1 MKTARFFI
9 QSAILLTVL
18 TASARAQSPANSITG
33 LVVDTSRNPIAQLR
47 VELLNDVYSMLT
59 SARTDQVGR
68 FRFTG
73 LSQGTFH
80 VRLITSGTSYIE
92 QNVRVELVYSRG
104 TRGAHHEMIEI
115 VMRTRVDKAARES
128 TNSGTTF
135 VQEVPER
142 AKKAY
147 ERGVSLLDAK
157 DSDAGIGA
165 LVEAIEIFPD
175 YYLALERIGA
185 EFVQRKDFDRANL
198 ALTRAVSINPSGHL
212 SLYALGV
219 TQYNQK
225 KYSDAAEQLR
235 RSFLLAPG
243 STNAPFV
250 QFYLGLTLLKLDRP
264 ADAETQLRRAY
275 ELGGKRIPPDVHLHL
290 AQIYSDSKRYREA
303 ADELELF
310 LKEAPTARD
319 AESIRNV
326 IKQLRTKAGT

>member
-1 MKTARFFI
+1 
-9 QSAILLTVL
+9 
-18 TASARAQSPANSITG
+18 
-33 LVVDTSRNPIAQLR
+33 
-47 VELLNDVYSMLT
+47 
-59 SARTDQVGR
+59 
-68 FRFTG
+68 
-73 LSQGTFH
+73 
-80 VRLITSGTSYIE
+80 
-92 QNVRVELVYSRG
+92 
-104 TRGAHHEMIEI
+104 MIEI
-115 VMRTRVDKAARES
+115 VMRTRVDDASRETS
-128 TNSGTTF
+128 TNTGTTF

-157 DSDAGIGA
+157 NSDGGIAA

-185 EFVQRKDFDRANL
+185 EFVQRKDFDRASI
-198 ALTRAVSINPSGHL
+198 ALNRAVAINPSGHL

-225 KYSDAAEQLR
+225 QYTEAAEQLR
-235 RSFLLAPG
+235 RSYQLAPG

-250 QFYLGLTLLKLDRP
+250 QFYLGLSLLKLDRP
-264 ADAETQLRRAY
+264 ADAEVQFRRAY

-290 AQIYSDSKRYREA
+290 AQIYSNDKRYREA

-319 AESIRNV
+319 AESIKNV
-326 IKQLRTKAGT
+326 IKQLRAKAGM

>member
-1 MKTARFFI
+1 
-9 QSAILLTVL
+9 
-18 TASARAQSPANSITG
+18 
-33 LVVDTSRNPIAQLR
+33 
-47 VELLNDVYSMLT
+47 
-59 SARTDQVGR
+59 
-68 FRFTG
+68 
-73 LSQGTFH
+73 
-80 VRLITSGTSYIE
+80 
-92 QNVRVELVYSRG
+92 
-104 TRGAHHEMIEI
+104 MIEI
-115 VMRTRVDKAARES
+115 VMRTRADGGTREAPN
-128 TNSGTTF
+128 TGTTF

-157 DSDAGIGA
+157 DSDGGIAA

-185 EFVQRKDFDRANL
+185 EFVQRKDFDRASI
-198 ALTRAVSINPSGHL
+198 ALTRAISINPSGHL

-235 RSFLLAPG
+235 RSYLLAPG

-250 QFYLGLTLLKLDRP
+250 QFYLGLSLIKLDRP
-264 ADAETQLRRAY
+264 ADAEAQLRRAY

-326 IKQLRTKAGT
+326 IKQLRAKAGT